1 MHYSSFISVQVNG
14 ELADYFQSKI
24 RLRQGCS
31 LSPYLFVLCM
41 NVLSARLDKAAR
53 DKPFGYHPLCKKIS
67 LTHLSFVEG
76 TKNLDK
82 GVITVFDKSAVGLGL
97 KISLEKSTIYM
108 AGEPQATM
116 DAILANFPF
125 ERGALHVRY
134 LRLTLMTKSICGKM
148 IIFSWQSV
156 SVLGFNMDKP
166 ATVLCRATA
175 NLSNQ

>member
-1 MHYSSFISVQVNG
+1 
-14 ELADYFQSKI
+14 
-24 RLRQGCS
+24 
-31 LSPYLFVLCM
+31 M

-134 LRLTLMTKSICGKM
+134 LRLTLMTKSIYAEKRL
-148 IIFSWQSV
+148 SS
-156 SVLGFNMDKP
+156 LGRVISTRFQHGQAGNCLMQGD
-166 ATVLCRATA
+166 C
-175 NLSNQ
+175 